1 MGAAAGAGAGDLTV
15 DLDTFIPDFD
25 DGLDDK
31 CEGDAADRARLEKMT
46 ELERQ
51 EECVDST
58 LSAPVPFCRAPPPP
72 PRVVRPRPHAHPP
85 PLPLLSPRQVLG
97 AV

>member
-51 EECVDST
+51 EECVDAAF
-58 LSAPVPFCRAPPPP
+58 SAPALFAARRRRRSSPARCRTPT
-72 PRVVRPRPHAHPP
+72 PHLSHS
-85 PLPLLSPRQVLG
+85 LPPRQVLG